1 MGRDHLEVSL
11 KTVNDKV
18 RFSATAGENP
28 EVLIDY
34 FPPFGD
40 GEGYTSLELLLISFM
55 SCASTTVLGY
65 LRSVLKKSVSS
76 LQAKAEG
83 DVCADHPKAL
93 RNIDLSLSI
102 HSEDVVESDVEMALK
117 AAETR
122 LCPVWAMLK
131 GNVEIR
137 VAYYIERQSA

>member
-40 GEGYTSLELLLISFM
+40 GEGYTSLELLLISFA
-55 SCASTTVLGY
+55 SCASTSVLGY
-65 LRSVLKKSVSS
+65 LRSILKKNVSS
-76 LQAKAEG
+76 LQAKADG
-83 DVCADHPKAL
+83 AVRADHPKAL
-93 RNIDLSLSI
+93 KSINLALSI
-102 HSEDVVESDVEMALK
+102 RSEDVVEDDVEMALK
-117 AAETR
+117 AAEGR
-122 LCPVWAMLK
+122 ICPVWAMLK
-131 GNVEIR
+131 GNVEIS
-137 VAYYIERQSA
+137 VSFSIER

>member
-1 MGRDHLEVSL
+1 MGRDHLEVRL
-11 KTVNDKV
+11 KKVNDKV

-65 LRSVLKKSVSS
+65 LRSILKKSVSS

-83 DVCADHPKAL
+83 DVRADHPKAL

-102 HSEDVVESDVEMALK
+102 QSEDVVESDVEMALK
-117 AAETR
+117 AAEAR

-137 VAYYIERQSA
+137 VAYSIERQSA